1 MAQVTLLV
9 VLISAGFDWFRLVY
23 VSEKKL
29 KEAEKNE
36 ANGVNVL
43 EDSERLIEDLAPGTR
58 SCRHRARVAAG
69 RVAPF
74 FHRSARSTPCLRVS
88 LSSHLSLYR

>member
-23 VSEKKL
+23 VREKKL

-43 EDSERLIEDLAPGTR
+43 EDSED
-58 SCRHRARVAAG
+58 
-69 RVAPF
+69 
-74 FHRSARSTPCLRVS
+74 
-88 LSSHLSLYR
+88 